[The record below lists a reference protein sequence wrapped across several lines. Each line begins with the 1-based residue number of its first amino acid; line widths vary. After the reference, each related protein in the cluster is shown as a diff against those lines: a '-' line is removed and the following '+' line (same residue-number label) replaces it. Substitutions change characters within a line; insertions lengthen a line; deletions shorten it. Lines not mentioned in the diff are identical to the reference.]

1 MYFITFSSTFFS
13 QCNVCPQ
20 GFHQPKDGLTA
31 DYAAKDALATEPG
44 CKVCVAG
51 QYMPLP
57 AAAVCISCEP
67 GQYQDGANVIDVNND
82 NMHSAS
88 SCKKCPI
95 GWSTKDQT
103 EVKLPGALKNPNK
116 HLKSTCVRCL
126 RGKHTNGESG
136 AAQCDVCPPGSFGK
150 LMTQIDSPGFSC
162 VKWYVIP
169 SCICFETT

>member
-1 MYFITFSSTFFS
+1 
-13 QCNVCPQ
+13 
-20 GFHQPKDGLTA
+20 LTA

-51 QYMPLP
+51 QYMHSS

-88 SCKKCPI
+88 WCKKCPI

-103 EVKLPGALKNPNK
+103 EVKKLPGALENPNK

-162 VKWYVIP
+162 VKWYVIYLLVY
-169 SCICFETT
+169 IFFETT

>member
-1 MYFITFSSTFFS
+1 MHSS
-13 QCNVCPQ
+13 
-20 GFHQPKDGLTA
+20 
-31 DYAAKDALATEPG
+31 
-44 CKVCVAG
+44 
-51 QYMPLP
+51 

-103 EVKLPGALKNPNK
+103 EVKLPGALENRKK

-150 LMTQIDSPGFSC
+150 LMTEIDSPGFSC
-162 VKWYVIP
+162 VKWYVKYTFLYIYFLKQLKQRTLTYF
-169 SCICFETT
+169 SGSSLATVLLGSFSKSRWRFQRKALTALIN